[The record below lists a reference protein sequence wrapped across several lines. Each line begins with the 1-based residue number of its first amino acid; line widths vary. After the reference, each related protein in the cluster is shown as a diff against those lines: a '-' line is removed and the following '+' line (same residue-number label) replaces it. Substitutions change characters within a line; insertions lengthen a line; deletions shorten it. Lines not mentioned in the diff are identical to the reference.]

1 MAIPT
6 EPARWRR
13 SQSTEARASRCA
25 PASSPRYRLAEYIGF
40 TAVVVTELE
49 FREVQRKVLCA
60 DVMISADD
68 SALQECPEALNIVRV
83 NFTTHILASRVH
95 YGFVVVAQR
104 VQVVIAAVFIGRDK
118 RDTITDRL
126 AHESTQRCR
135 VGILN
140 DLADHVALAA
150 DSADHGGL
158 SAHAGD
164 VLLLIPV
171 AILVLAADCGFIHL
185 DDAHQLAELAVF
197 HRSSKPHAHIPD
209 SFVSAGAEHSMKLP
223 SAHSF
228 LAHEHQVQDFKPHE
242 ERLLGFLEDGSGFK
256 REAVRRAIVLA
267 ALLALPVPCASR
279 AALVNVIVAA
289 TWALWASRPASQH
302 EIGPT
307 RCFVG
312 KRRIELR
319 KRHLLDEYR
328 IAVGCHA
335 QILAQ
340 MNVVV
345 KCPIIP
351 LIKPLRAGN

>member
-104 VQVVIAAVFIGRDK
+104 VQVVIAAVFIGRDE

-135 VGILN
+135 VGVLDN
-140 DLADHVALAA
+140 LADHVTLAA
-150 DSADHGGL
+150 DGSDDRGL

-164 VLLLIPV
+164 VLLLVPV
-171 AILVLAADCGFIHL
+171 AILVLAANCRFIHL
-185 DDAHQLAELAVF
+185 DDAHQLAELRVF

-209 SFVSAGAEHSMKLP
+209 SFVSAGSKHSMKLP

-228 LAHEHQVQDFKPHE
+228 FAHEHQVQNFKPHQ
-242 ERLLGFLEDGSGFK
+242 ERLLSFLEDGLCLE
-256 REAVRRAIVLA
+256 REAVRRAIILP
-267 ALLALPVPCASR
+267 ALLALPVPSARR
-279 AALVNVIVAA
+279 AALVNVIVPA
-289 TWALWASRPASQH
+289 TRTSRPARPASQH
-302 EIGPT
+302 QIGPT
-307 RCFVG
+307 RCLVG
-312 KRRIELR
+312 KRRVELS

-328 IAVGCHA
+328 IAIGCHA
-335 QILAQ
+335 
-340 MNVVV
+340 
-345 KCPIIP
+345 C
-351 LIKPLRAGN
+351 RY